1 MAVRIQIRRGFAAQW
16 ELVNPILADGELA
29 AESDTGKFK
38 IGNGVDHWNDVSY
51 ANSATRLGDLTDIVA
66 VDPADGSVLVYDSSI
81 NKWVGTK
88 DLSKQS
94 MDGGH
99 F

>member
-1 MAVRIQIRRGFAAQW
+1 MAVRIQIRRGLAAQW
-16 ELVNPILADGELA
+16 TIANPLLAEGELA
-29 AESDTGKFK
+29 AETDTGKFK
-38 IGNGVDHWNDVSY
+38 VGNGVDYWNDLDY
-51 ANSATRLGDLTDIVA
+51 ANSVSQLGNLSDVMA
-66 VDPADGSVLVYDSSI
+66 VDPADGSILVYDVSI

-88 DLSKQS
+88 DLTKQN

>member
-1 MAVRIQIRRGFAAQW
+1 MAVRIQIRRGLAAQW
-16 ELVNPILADGELA
+16 TIANPLLAEGELA
-29 AESDTGKFK
+29 AETDTGKFK
-38 IGNGVDHWNDVSY
+38 VGNGVDYWNDLDY
-51 ANSATRLGDLTDIVA
+51 ANSVTTLQGLSDVTAPS
-66 VDPADGSVLVYDSSI
+66 PADGEVLVYDNSI

-88 DLSKQS
+88 DLTKQN

>member
-1 MAVRIQIRRGFAAQW
+1 MAVRIQIRRGLAAQW
-16 ELVNPILADGELA
+16 TSANPLLAEGELA
-29 AESDTGKFK
+29 SETDTGKFK
-38 IGNGVDHWNDVSY
+38 VGNGVDYWNDLDY
-51 ANSATRLGDLTDIVA
+51 ANSVSQLGSLSDVMA
-66 VDPADGSVLVYDSSI
+66 VDPADGSILVYDVSI

-88 DLSKQS
+88 DLTKQN

>member
-1 MAVRIQIRRGFAAQW
+1 MAVRIQIRRGLAAQW
-16 ELVNPILADGELA
+16 TIANPLLAEGELA
-29 AESDTGKFK
+29 AETDTGKFK
-38 IGNGVDHWNDVSY
+38 VGNGIDYWNDLGY
-51 ANSATRLGDLTDIVA
+51 ANSATRLEDLTDLSI
-66 VDPADGSVLVYDSSI
+66 PSPTDGEVLVYDISI

-88 DLSKQS
+88 DLTKQN

>member
-16 ELVNPILADGELA
+16 TIANPILADGELA

-38 IGNGVDHWNDVSY
+38 IGNGVDRWNDLDY
-51 ANSATRLGDLTDIVA
+51 ANSVTTLQGLSDVLAA
-66 VDPADGSVLVYDSSI
+66 SPADGEVLVYDNSI

-88 DLSKQS
+88 DLTKQN

>member
-1 MAVRIQIRRGFAAQW
+1 MAVRIQIRRGLAAQW
-16 ELVNPILADGELA
+16 TIANPILADGELA

-38 IGNGVDHWNDVSY
+38 IGNGVDRWNDLDY
-51 ANSATRLGDLTDIVA
+51 ANSVSQLGNLSDVMA
-66 VDPADGSVLVYDSSI
+66 VDPADGSILVYNVSI

-88 DLSKQS
+88 DLTKQN

>member
-1 MAVRIQIRRGFAAQW
+1 MAVRIQIRRGLAAQW
-16 ELVNPILADGELA
+16 TSANPLLAEGELA
-29 AESDTGKFK
+29 AETDTGKFK
-38 IGNGVDHWNDVSY
+38 VGNGVDYWNDLEY
-51 ANSATRLGDLTDIVA
+51 ANSVTTLGGLSDVSAPTPVNGD
-66 VDPADGSVLVYDSSI
+66 VLVYNTSI

-88 DLSKQS
+88 DLTEQN